1 MTIHICH
8 VNIFKGE
15 AYDVALLGKAN
26 RERTPLPSFFTT
38 LHRYARRR
46 IVYTIFGLN
55 VLLTYAQEQF
65 DQTSLWWN
73 VTLLSYTNKYYR
85 RVESVKAIYCVF
97 LPQFPQNVDSR
108 QIG

>member
-1 MTIHICH
+1 LP
-8 VNIFKGE
+8 F
-15 AYDVALLGKAN
+15 LGKAN

-73 VTLLSYTNKYYR
+73 VTLLSYTTKYYTG
-85 RVESVKAIYCVF
+85 VESMQGIYCVF
-97 LPQFPQNVDSR
+97 PPHFPQNVDNR
-108 QIG
+108 LIE